1 MLSFGLGKAM
11 AMAMEMRTAEMREM
25 KCILTVLGESL
36 DIGKVRARITLIVS
50 VAQACWCWW

>member
-1 MLSFGLGKAM
+1 M